1 MAPRRSLAI
10 GPVGAGI
17 LTGVAA
23 LLSSWTLRN
32 FSLPTELRLLVAL
45 LPGPFFVWFILVELR
60 ALQRADEFQR
70 RVLLESLAI
79 AFPAAITIA
88 VVIDGLQKGGFV
100 TAWSIGDL
108 WPFLALT
115 WLPALWIADRRYPR
129 DGGEE

>member
-1 MAPRRSLAI
+1 MARQRSLVV
-10 GPVGAGI
+10 GPLGAGL
-17 LTGVAA
+17 LTGLAA
-23 LLSSWTLRN
+23 LVSSWTLRN

>member
-1 MAPRRSLAI
+1 M
-10 GPVGAGI
+10 GPVGAGL
-17 LTGVAA
+17 LTGLAA

-32 FSLPTELRLLVAL
+32 LSLPAELRFLVAL
-45 LPGPFFVWFILVELR
+45 VPGPVFVWFILVELR
-60 ALQRADEFQR
+60 ALRRADEFQR

-100 TAWSIGDL
+100 TAWTIGDL

-115 WLPALWIADRRYPR
+115 WLPALWIAGRRYPR
-129 DGGEE
+129 DGGEG

>member
-1 MAPRRSLAI
+1 MARRRGFLT

-17 LTGVAA
+17 LTGLAA
-23 LLSSWTLRN
+23 VVSSWTLRN
-32 FSLPTELRLLVAL
+32 VSLTTELRFLVAL
-45 LPGPFFVWFILVELR
+45 VPAPFFIWFILVELR
-60 ALQRADEFQR
+60 ALKRTDEFQR

-100 TAWSIGDL
+100 TGWSIGDV